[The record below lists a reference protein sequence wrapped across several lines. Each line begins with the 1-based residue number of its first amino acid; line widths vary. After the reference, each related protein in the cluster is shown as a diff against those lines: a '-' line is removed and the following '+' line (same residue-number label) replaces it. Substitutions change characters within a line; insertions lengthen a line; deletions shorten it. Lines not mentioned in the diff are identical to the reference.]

1 MGISTT
7 TSSRLENTAV
17 DVCNDEEGDNA
28 PEEDTV
34 SSKRVNRAN
43 NTVADFDSCEYRTD
57 FTILSHRRDYFKYF
71 AFFGSK

>member
-1 MGISTT
+1 
-7 TSSRLENTAV
+7 V
-17 DVCNDEEGDNA
+17 VVCNDDEDNT
-28 PEEDTV
+28 PEEDTL

-57 FTILSHRRDYFKYF
+57 FTILSHRRDYFKFF